1 MSGFCASFPHGIK
14 ELEGDGM
21 FHTKD
26 HKTGDLFEPLG
37 FLGPRRRKR
46 IKQSWAELFRKEIL
60 SELPVGRLRKHYA
73 AQHGRPSKEL
83 YALLGAVLLQQ
94 MLDLTDEEVVDQFA
108 FNLQWHYALNITGDS
123 DQAAYLCPK
132 TLWSMRALVAEEEL
146 DSQMFEQ
153 VTAKLARVFGV
164 ATERQRMDSVHIF
177 SNMRHLGRVALIA
190 QTIRKFLVN
199 LKRRHPELWEE
210 LEEDLRQRYGAK
222 SGEGVFGLVKPSE
235 SEQTLRVVAQD
246 LFDLMQRFS
255 GRADVS
261 GMHSYRLLA
270 RVFSEHCRVEEP
282 PDGGKRIEV
291 KSNREVP
298 SDSLQNPSD
307 PDASYSGHKGKG
319 YQVQVMESYSE
330 ETAQEETPALNLI
343 TYVAVQRAHES
354 DSLALLPALG
364 KTRELGLAPQQLLA
378 DAMYGG
384 DENFQRS
391 RAQGV
396 ELVAPVKS
404 NKPPEGL
411 AEFSFDRRHR
421 VTKCP
426 QGQVPL
432 KTREN
437 KERHRA
443 CFDRAV
449 CEQCPCRDRC
459 PARPGRRGYY
469 LRYTRKQLRLEQ
481 RKAHEQSDEFRN
493 HYRYRSGSE
502 ATMSEID
509 RKTGMKHLRVRG
521 MTAVRLCVFLKAAGV
536 NILRAARHQG
546 RFERPE
552 NTLKGLVSRVLTP
565 LYRGVT
571 KLQRR
576 FAAVSGLLAGLQAL
590 RLHLGL
596 NATQP
601 FD

>member
-1 MSGFCASFPHGIK
+1 
-14 ELEGDGM
+14 M

-26 HKTGDLFEPLG
+26 HKTGHLFEPFG
-37 FLGPRRRKR
+37 FLGPKRRRRMKR
-46 IKQSWAELFRKEIL
+46 SWAEVFRKEIL
-60 SELPVGRLRKHYA
+60 AVLPVERLRKHYA
-73 AQHGRPSKEL
+73 WGQGRPSKEM

-132 TLWSMRALVAEEEL
+132 TLWNLRALVAEEEL

-164 ATERQRMDSVHIF
+164 DTERQRLDSMHIF

-199 LKRRHPELWEE
+199 LKRHHRELWEE
-210 LEEDLRQRYGAK
+210 LDEALRQRYEEK

-246 LFDLMQRFS
+246 LFDLMERFG
-255 GRADVS
+255 GRPAVS

-270 RVFSEHCRVEEP
+270 RVFSEHCRVEEL
-282 PDGGKRIEV
+282 PDGGNRIEV
-291 KSNREVP
+291 KGNREVP

-307 PDASYSGHKGKG
+307 PEASYSGHKGKG

-330 ETAQEETPALNLI
+330 ETPEETPRGETPQEEMPGEEKPPLNLI

-354 DSLALLPALG
+354 DSLALLPALE
-364 KTRELGLAPQQLLA
+364 KTRELGRAPQQLLA

-391 RAQGV
+391 RDEGV

-411 AEFSFDRRHR
+411 AEFTFDERQR
-421 VTKCP
+421 VTRCP
-426 QGQVPL
+426 QGEAPL
-432 KTREN
+432 KTYHK
-437 KERHRA
+437 KERHSA
-443 CFDRAV
+443 QFDPAV
-449 CEQCPCRDRC
+449 CGQCPRRDQCVVRS
-459 PARPGRRGYY
+459 GRHGYY
-469 LRYTRKQLRLEQ
+469 VRYSEKELRLER

-493 HYRYRSGSE
+493 RYRYRSGSE

-509 RKTGMKHLRVRG
+509 RKTGVKHLRVRG

-536 NILRAARHQG
+536 NILRAARHQN
-546 RFERPE
+546 RLEQPE
-552 NTLKGLVSRVLTP
+552 NTLKGLIPRVLML
-565 LYRGVT
+565 LYRGAT

-576 FAAVSGLLAGLQAL
+576 LAAFSGPLAQLLAL
-590 RLHLGL
+590 RVHLGL
-596 NATQP
+596 PETELRA
-601 FD
+601 